1 MKGHLFGK
9 YFPTDPCAMNDYSD
23 IQSKVHLQQ
32 DRRMM
37 FVWIITCLLLV
48 SAFFGIALIKINADR
63 SQQLIA
69 IEKQTLARAA
79 AYVEQVRQTV
89 SQVDQFSRVIKYQWE
104 RKADVL
110 DLEEQYKKGIYQTTI
125 FPVVINAQGFV
136 VAGNRVLKKGKFMG
150 DLDFFIAAQKN
161 NSDEL
166 LICPGMGRGL
176 LEGRP
181 VIRFVRRIV
190 NTKGEFDGV
199 VLIAIE
205 ASLVATFHD
214 VSLIGK
220 GDFISVRLDNGPVL
234 ASKNGE
240 GNLSMGFYNIAPR
253 FAASKGVMLESGD
266 KFIDNED
273 RIIAWQKIP
282 EYSLTTVAAT
292 SKKNA
297 LHAYEAVEK
306 TYILIASIAGFLV
319 ILFGLV
325 TWVIRNRNVA
335 RRRNEAKV
343 RETFR
348 MAVDS
353 AREAFFMVRPHFDSA
368 DELTNLIIEDCN
380 ERAAEI
386 LGMSHALLVG
396 TNLNDIY
403 PEHIAKKLRL
413 FFERALNEGF
423 AEEEFHVLPGRVH
436 AAGWFLRRAVSSGK
450 DIAVT
455 LRDITESKQQAEML
469 ETMARTDALT
479 RLPNRYWL
487 NDYLPSAIQRS
498 KLIDKPLALFYL
510 DLDNFKDVNDSLGHK
525 TGDDILCAVA
535 DALRSVLDKDDQ
547 VARLGGDEFI
557 IIIEHLKSEQQAAEY
572 ALKIGNAIRRV
583 KTSLSKKIF
592 VMDVSIGVAIYP
604 QHGHDMEGLMQSAD
618 IAMYVAKSA
627 KKGSYR
633 IYEELF
639 GQNIRERVNAEYE
652 LRQAIEHDQL
662 VVFYQARADAIT
674 GKFCGME
681 ALVRWQHP
689 EQGLLS
695 PNFFIHIAE
704 RSGLIIQLGE
714 IVIEKTCEQIAQWR
728 ESGLNPHS
736 VSVNVSALQLKDKN
750 LRHFLVDCMQRH
762 GLTPSML
769 SIELTES
776 TMLDEEGVASGELK
790 RLRELGFHLLIDDFG
805 TGQSSLSKLQS
816 LDIDLI
822 KIDQSFVVKLGQDN
836 QSKALCSAVVSI
848 GRALNIKVVAEGV
861 ETPEQLR
868 ILQQI
873 GCDEVQGYLISK
885 PVPAHQ
891 IPPLMSRASFFEPI
905 ALIA

>member
-1 MKGHLFGK
+1 MKEYLFG
-9 YFPTDPCAMNDYSD
+9 YSYPADLSNMNDLLE
-23 IQSKVHLQQ
+23 IKSKTDLQQ
-32 DRRMM
+32 DRGLMIL
-37 FVWIITCLLLV
+37 WIIAGLLIV
-48 SAFFGIALIKINADR
+48 SALFSITFLKINADKN
-63 SQQLIA
+63 QLLISA
-69 IEKQTLARAA
+69 EKETLSEA
-79 AYVEQVRQTV
+79 VEYMEHVRQIV
-89 SQVDQFSRVIKYQWE
+89 GQIDQLSRVIKYQWE

-110 DLEEQYKKGIYQTTI
+110 DLEEQYKKGIYQTMI
-125 FPVVINAQGFV
+125 FPVVINAEGFV
-136 VAGNRVLKKGKFMG
+136 AAGNRVLKKGHYMG
-150 DLDFFIAAQKN
+150 DLDFFIAEKNN
-161 NSDEL
+161 NSDDL
-166 LICPGMGRGL
+166 LIFTGNGRGL
-176 LEGRP
+176 LKGRT

-205 ASLVATFHD
+205 ASILGTFRD
-214 VSLIGK
+214 ASLIGE
-220 GDFISVRLDNGPVL
+220 GDFISVRLDNGSVL

-240 GNLSMGFYNIAPR
+240 DNLIKDFYHLAPS
-253 FAASKGVMLESGD
+253 FSEPKGVILESGD
-266 KFIDNED
+266 KFIDYQD
-273 RIIAWQKIP
+273 RIIAWEKIP
-282 EYSLTTVAAT
+282 EYSLITITAV
-292 SKKNA
+292 SKKNV
-297 LHAYEAVEK
+297 LQKYEDVEK
-306 TYILIASIAGFLV
+306 TYIVIASIAGFLV
-319 ILFGLV
+319 ILFIV
-325 TWVIRNRNVA
+325 VAWVNHNRSVK
-335 RRRNEAKV
+335 RLRNEAKV

-353 AREAFFMVRPHFDSA
+353 AREAFFMVRPNFNSA
-368 DELTNLIIEDCN
+368 GELAGLIIEDCN

-386 LGMSHALLVG
+386 LGLSRSFLISA
-396 TNLNDIY
+396 NLKDIY
-403 PEHIAKKLRL
+403 PANVTKKLRQ

-423 AEEEFHVLPGRVH
+423 AEEEFRVLPGRVH
-436 AAGWFLRRAVSSGK
+436 AAGWFLRRAVCSGN

-455 LRDITESKQQAEML
+455 LRDITESKQQAEIL
-469 ETMARTDALT
+469 ENMARTDALT
-479 RLPNRYWL
+479 DLPNRYWL
-487 NDYLPSAIQRS
+487 NDYLPSAIRRS
-498 KLIDKPLALFYL
+498 KLIQKRLALFYL

-525 TGDDILCAVA
+525 AGDEILCSISE
-535 DALRSVLDKDDQ
+535 ALRSVLGKDEQ

-557 IIIEHLKSEQQAAEY
+557 IIIEQIESEQQAEEY
-572 ALKIGNAIRRV
+572 AIKIGNAIRHV
-583 KTSLSKKIF
+583 KTSLPTKIF
-592 VMDVSIGVAIYP
+592 AMDVSIGVAIYP
-604 QHGHDMEGLMQSAD
+604 DHGHEMDSLMQSAD

-652 LRQAIEHDQL
+652 LRQAIELDQL
-662 VVFYQARADAIT
+662 VVFYQPRADTFT

-689 EQGLLS
+689 ERGLVP
-695 PNFFIHIAE
+695 PNLFIPVAE
-704 RSGLIIQLGE
+704 QSGLIIQLGE

-728 ESGLNPHS
+728 EDGLNPCS

-750 LRHFLVDCMQRH
+750 LRHYLVDCMQRH

-776 TMLDEEGVASGELK
+776 TMLDEEGVASSELK
-790 RLRELGFHLLIDDFG
+790 RLRDLGFHLLIDDFG

-822 KIDQSFVVKLGQDN
+822 KIDQSFVVNLGEDL

-868 ILQQI
+868 ILRQL

-885 PVPAHQ
+885 PVPANQ
-891 IPPLMSRASFFEPI
+891 IPQLIHRASFFEPT
-905 ALIA
+905 ALTV